1 MNDAGCNGFSSFFLP
16 WPHKPICFSAMDGGG
31 QAPPKYYFTFFFSS
45 SSSSCWKM
53 NCNSS
58 YIGKTSSSPIGFSQV
73 AVIIVIIAQSSHI
86 LFRLFSSSFSFR
98 CLRDSLVWWWAL
110 LLASSSVADISRG
123 SCEKR
128 LDSISPS
135 FFDWRF
141 FLILSRKFDDSLK
154 PIKTFPKITRR

>member
-1 MNDAGCNGFSSFFLP
+1 MNDAGCNGFSSFWP

-73 AVIIVIIAQSSHI
+73 GSHH
-86 LFRLFSSSFSFR
+86 RNNSTVFSHFVSF
-98 CLRDSLVWWWAL
+98 
-110 LLASSSVADISRG
+110 I
-123 SCEKR
+123 
-128 LDSISPS
+128 
-135 FFDWRF
+135 FFFFF
-141 FLILSRKFDDSLK
+141 FLSNASGIHWCGGGLFCWHLHPWRIFPADRVRNDWILYRRLSL
-154 PIKTFPKITRR
+154 IGVFFLFYLVSLMTL